1 MILSVRSQTRKRKL
15 HTIYCTVDG
24 HIEFK
29 CHFAVVNLM
38 ALCWHDLNFDMNLY
52 TTLHNLKEKK
62 PLKYENTN
70 FDPNFRFFKFYL
82 IILRVYST
90 IFLLFLAKN

>member
-29 CHFAVVNLM
+29 CHSAVVNLV
-38 ALCWHDLNFDMNLY
+38 ALSWHDLNSMRFSTQLSTYKNSGFLMN
-52 TTLHNLKEKK
+52 
-62 PLKYENTN
+62 
-70 FDPNFRFFKFYL
+70 FCFFGFYL
-82 IILRVYST
+82 KISQ
-90 IFLLFLAKN
+90 